1 MFNIGKRILTISGRS
16 RGFKKLSLDPVTED
30 NDRAQQIKIRKVNQ
44 GYNLGLTTEQN
55 LDKNRNPVYV
65 TDMYMIPGGDRIK
78 LIEIETTAHQGYRV
92 TLIKANDERLNPLQK
107 VETKTFRQSDKDIW
121 RNTLTGRTSERTL
134 LHFWFNL
141 NIVDS
146 WFCRFDCRRF
156 RCSWWC
162 CRKNC

>member
-146 WFCRFDCRRF
+146 WFL
-156 RCSWWC
+156 
-162 CRKNC
+162 